1 MSVRPTGPS
10 PNELMLVSD
19 YPGREEATSGRAL
32 SGRVGKEVNRYLD
45 GIELPHRDE
54 VRVVKL
60 ISHWNEDNE
69 YSLAD
74 VEQDAEE
81 FAAELQHT
89 DPRTIVT
96 LGRLSARHFLGDV
109 DLDEVHAIPWEID
122 GGRVVLPIYN
132 PAAGFRSPEIQSSV
146 AYGFRSLKEYLS
158 GELQPRKLWDDAYP
172 KPTYI
177 EVPDAKWLRAAL
189 QDVEKVWI
197 DTEGHPRRVWSLQFT
212 VHPGSGY
219 LIKATAHDQIAV
231 FRQFLE
237 GKLHS
242 KRRRPKV
249 VFHGS
254 LHDLSIFPALGLD
267 VNELDFDDTQ
277 VYAYLLQLEPR
288 GLKPNCVRHCGMKMQ
303 SFDDIMG
310 DVSDEL
316 ARDYAVA
323 LFDIENFDYEERQQ
337 AEFEAINATPLL
349 DKEGNPKRDKEGN
362 IKYRKTRV
370 LPNVPKTRLHRSVE
384 RILRSKTPRKL
395 WGDQVADIHVDAY
408 NRLGDMPE
416 ATLDHVPY
424 ESALNY
430 ACRDSDGTCR
440 LEPELSRRVD
450 AAGLRRVYD
459 LEIGTYPLIAR
470 MAKVGIKPDLN
481 TFAVLSDALR
491 VHIGEL
497 QEKIELA
504 VGKPGF
510 NANSGDQV
518 AEYLFGEL
526 ALPPYKMTSEGRPST
541 NDKILEALEREFGG
555 QYPVISDFRS
565 YRETFKLKH
574 TFVDRIPDFV
584 NRYPYD
590 GRIHATFRTTTVV
603 TGRLSASDPNI
614 LALPKHGYFAPIFQL
629 GFVAE
634 DGHLIG
640 TWDQSQIEL
649 RILAHLSQDPYM
661 LAVFRG
667 EIRRTDGKPI
677 DLHSALA
684 ERIFGVKPEDQ
695 DDSLH
700 RLPAKAINFGIPMG
714 MTASGLMVELRKNG
728 VMVSESETQGWLDET
743 LKLYKGVKQYQLNK
757 IAEAR
762 RFGFVTCLSGRRR
775 YIGGIR
781 SWDEYTRA
789 EAERFAF
796 STPIQEGAQ
805 TVMKTAEYHVWH
817 DVIKPLWQQGR
828 WIEPLVQIHDD
839 LKLEFEEGLKD
850 EINPMMEWAMTE
862 TFEGLSVPLKTDGK
876 YGPNWGELT
885 KYK

>member
-1 MSVRPTGPS
+1 
-10 PNELMLVSD
+10 MLVSD

-32 SGRVGKEVNRYLD
+32 SGKVGKEVNRYLD
-45 GIELPHRDE
+45 GIELPHREE

-69 YSLAD
+69 YSMAD
-74 VEQDAEE
+74 VEADAEE
-81 FAAELQHT
+81 FAAELQST
-89 DPRTIVT
+89 NPSTIVT
-96 LGRLSARHFLGDV
+96 LGRWSARHFLGDV
-109 DLDEVHAIPWEID
+109 DLDEVHAIPWTVD
-122 GGRVVLPIYN
+122 GGRVVIPIYN

-146 AYGFRSLKEYLS
+146 AYGFRSLKEYLD
-158 GELQPRKLWDDAYP
+158 GDLQPRRLWDDAFP
-172 KPTYI
+172 KPVYI
-177 EVPDAKWLRAAL
+177 EVPDAAWLKAAL
-189 QDVEKVWI
+189 QGLAKVWI

-212 VHPGSGY
+212 TAPGNGY
-219 LIKATAHDQIAV
+219 LISAKNKQQIDI
-231 FRQFLE
+231 FKRFLA
-237 GKLHS
+237 GDYNNGQ
-242 KRRRPKV
+242 RPKV

-254 LHDLSIFPALGLD
+254 LHDLSIFPALGIE
-267 VNELDFDDTQ
+267 VNDLDFDDTQ
-277 VYAYLLQLEPR
+277 VMAYLLQLEPR

-310 DVSDEL
+310 DAANEL
-316 ARDYAVA
+316 AIGYATA
-323 LFDIENFDYEERQQ
+323 LFEVEQYDYDERQQ
-337 AEFEAINATPLL
+337 FEFEMINQTPLVDKNTGEVKL
-349 DKEGNPKRDKEGN
+349 DKEGNV
-362 IKYRKTRV
+362 KYRKTTV
-370 LPNVPKTRLHRSVE
+370 LPNVPKTRLHRATE
-384 RILRSKTPRKL
+384 RILRSKNPRKL
-395 WGDQVADIHVDAY
+395 WDDQLPDIQVDAY
-408 NRLGDMPE
+408 NRLGEMPE
-416 ATLDHVPY
+416 ATLDHVSY
-424 ESALNY
+424 ESALQY

-440 LEPELSRRVD
+440 LEPELSKRVD
-450 AAGLRRVYD
+450 AAGLRRVYN

-470 MAKVGIKPDLN
+470 MHKVGIKPHLP
-481 TFAVLSDALR
+481 TFATLSDALR
-491 VHIGEL
+491 IHIAEL
-497 QEKIELA
+497 QEKIEQA

-518 AEYLFGEL
+518 ADYLFGEL

-541 NDKILEALEREFGG
+541 NDKILEALEREFGAT
-555 QYPVISDFRS
+555 YPVISDFRS
-565 YRETFKLKH
+565 YRETFKLKN

-590 GRIHATFRTTTVV
+590 GRIHATFRTTTVI

-634 DGHLIG
+634 PGHLIG

-649 RILAHLSQDPYM
+649 RVLAHLSQDPYM
-661 LAVFRG
+661 LKVFRG
-667 EIRRTDGKPI
+667 EIRRPDGKLV

-684 ERIFGVKPEDQ
+684 ERIFGVKPELQ

-714 MTASGLMVELRKNG
+714 MTAQGLMVELRKNG
-728 VMVSESETQGWLDET
+728 VMVSLEETQGWLDET

-762 RFGFVTCLSGRRR
+762 RFGFVTCMSGRRR

-805 TVMKTAEYHVWH
+805 TVMKTAEYHVWN
-817 DVIKPLWQQGR
+817 DVILPLQREGH

-850 EINPMMEWAMTE
+850 MMDPLMSWAMTE

-876 YGPNWGELT
+876 FGPNWGELT